1 LKFFE
6 ELERVS
12 LEKKKCLKG
21 FSMRRKELE
30 NV

>member
-1 LKFFE
+1 LKRKEF
-6 ELERVS
+6 ERVS

-21 FSMRRKELE
+21 FSLRRKELE